1 VNDSTIVEVDRNP
14 RIAGTRI
21 SVYLI
26 FEFVQA
32 GWRPSDIAFWLSIRK
47 DEVEAAIRYIE
58 EHKDEVTA
66 EYAKIMERINRGNP
80 PELQAK
86 LDAAHD
92 RLQGILRERRR
103 SKGLEVHDE
112 GHSSGQ

>member
-1 VNDSTIVEVDRNP
+1 MNDSMIVDADRNP

-21 SVYLI
+21 SVYLV

-58 EHKDEVTA
+58 EHKEEVAA

-86 LDAAHD
+86 IDAAHD
-92 RLQGILRERRR
+92 RLQGMLRERRR
-103 SKGLEVHDE
+103 SKGPEVRDE